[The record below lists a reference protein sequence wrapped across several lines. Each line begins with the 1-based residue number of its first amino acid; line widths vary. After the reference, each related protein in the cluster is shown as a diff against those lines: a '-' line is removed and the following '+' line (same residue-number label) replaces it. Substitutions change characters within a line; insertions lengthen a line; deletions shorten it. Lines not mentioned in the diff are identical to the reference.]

1 LCGFIFPALRRIV
14 RACKTGDAMNKP
26 ASNLFHARN
35 RHQGEY
41 DFAALTAAHPP
52 LATKVRPNGYG
63 AQSIDF
69 ADAEAV
75 MLLNQALLKLFY
87 GIEWQLAPGAL
98 CPPVPGRADY
108 LHYLADLLA
117 LDNCGVIPSADIL
130 DIGCGANCIYPLIG
144 QAEYGW
150 RFTGTDIDEAA
161 LKAASRI
168 VSANPGLQR
177 AIRLRR
183 QKDPQAV
190 LAGVVNK
197 NDFFHAAICNPPF
210 HASAAEA
217 AGASQ
222 RKTRNLKLESATPL
236 NFGGQHNELWCE
248 GGEKAF
254 VGKMIVESAAL
265 ARQCVWFTSLVSRRE
280 NLPALEK
287 QLQALDAAEVR
298 VVNMAQGQKQSRFLA
313 WSFMPAATRAQRLA
327 K

>member
-1 LCGFIFPALRRIV
+1 
-14 RACKTGDAMNKP
+14 MNKP
-26 ASNLFHARN
+26 ASKLFHARN

-52 LATKVRPNGYG
+52 LAAKVRPNGYG
-63 AQSIDF
+63 ALSIDF

-75 MLLNQALLKLFY
+75 MLLNQALLRLFY
-87 GIEWQLAPGAL
+87 GLEWQLAPGSL

-117 LDNCGVIPSADIL
+117 QDNGGAIPQADIL

-161 LKAASRI
+161 LKAANRI
-168 VSANPGLQR
+168 VAANAGLQR
-177 AIRLRR
+177 SIRLRR
-183 QKDPQAV
+183 QKNPDAV

-197 NDFFHAAICNPPF
+197 NEFFHAVICNPPF

-217 AGASQ
+217 AAGSQ
-222 RKTRNLKLESATPL
+222 RKVRNLKLETAKPL

-254 VGKMIVESAAL
+254 VGKMIAESVAL
-265 ARQCVWFTSLVSRRE
+265 ARQCIWFTSLVSRRE

-287 QLQALDAAEVR
+287 QLRALSTAEVR